1 MHRTEVE
8 RIVESQDWTPTGDWT
23 FTGTVTFSGSSAET
37 FESIIVDGTSAEALL
52 IRKDSDGGD
61 VLTVNTTD
69 SKITFGGAIAC
80 SSGSLALPGISF
92 DGDPDTGIY
101 RTGGD
106 GWRGVAGGTD
116 FFELNETSQDV
127 FTINPGS
134 RDIDTKINWD
144 EGTAVLVTG
153 SSGVTTFAR
162 ARDDASNE
170 IVKIEGNSR
179 TTPADNDEAYF
190 SYMLEADDGNQNEV
204 GRMNWVFSD
213 VTLGSMQSRFS
224 WEVLKGASLTEALSV
239 GSDVSGNLEVRL
251 PNDDQPLMQGA
262 ADDYKQEWDGTN
274 EVYTIS
280 SGNFI
285 FTGGNIGLG
294 VDAVVP
300 SAKLTVES
308 SATQLR
314 LQHTGQS
321 GTANQTASFAFS
333 DSGTNSLNISTDYG
347 GGTQNRISLMPGY
360 EEVLRLI
367 QNGNVGINTTTFDG
381 TAAKVLAIGNGTAP
395 GAGTTNQAYLYCI
408 SGEMKVMDS
417 AGNETLLSPHDAET
431 GDWIF
436 FSQNKTTGRKVR
448 INMERMIRKLEQFT
462 GESFIETD
470 GV

>member
-61 VLTVNTTD
+61 VLTVDTTN
-69 SKITFGGAIAC
+69 SLITF
-80 SSGSLALPGISF
+80 
-92 DGDPDTGIY
+92 
-101 RTGGD
+101 
-106 GWRGVAGGTD
+106 
-116 FFELNETSQDV
+116 N
-127 FTINPGS
+127 
-134 RDIDTKINWD
+134 
-144 EGTAVLVTG
+144 
-153 SSGVTTFAR
+153 R
-162 ARDDASNE
+162 ARDNASN
-170 IVKIEGNSR
+170 KMLTLKGNSR

-190 SYMLEADDGNQNEV
+190 SYMLEADDGNQKEV

-239 GSDVSGNLEVRL
+239 GSDVSGNLEVRM

-280 SGNFI
+280 AGAFVFSGGYMAIGRTTATKMLHVEDASHQIMLTDTGQGGSSNQHAILNFSD
-285 FTGGNIGLG
+285 GGN
-294 VDAVVP
+294 
-300 SAKLTVES
+300 
-308 SATQLR
+308 
-314 LQHTGQS
+314 
-321 GTANQTASFAFS
+321 
-333 DSGTNSLNISTDYG
+333 NSLEISTG
-347 GGTQNRISLMPGY
+347 LANAGNKIFLSPGDTTTFTT
-360 EEVLRLI
+360 LR
-367 QNGNVGINTTTFDG
+367 NGNTGINTSTFDG
-381 TAAKVLAIGNGTAP
+381 TAAKVFAIANGTAP
-395 GAGTTNQAYLYCI
+395 GGGTADQAYLYCI